1 MRKVSRR
8 ARRIQRNHSLRK
20 SPGLNLVSLMDIFT
34 ILVFFLLVNASSDSE
49 LPSQKV
55 MTLPESAGGKTPE
68 ETLRVVVTPEAV
80 LVQGE
85 QVATTESFVDQS
97 DLAWKALREEL
108 EYRLSLSATGGSD
121 TLTVLADRSVPY
133 EVIKSIV
140 TVSQSLEFRQVA
152 FAASQI
158 SSAEGE
164 EARL

>member
-1 MRKVSRR
+1 MKKVSRR
-8 ARRIQRNHSLRK
+8 ARRIQRNQALRK

-55 MTLPESAGGKTPE
+55 MTLPESVGGQAPQ

-80 LVQGE
+80 LVQGK
-85 QVATTESFVDQS
+85 QIATTESFVDQS
-97 DLAWKALREEL
+97 DSALNALREEL
-108 EYRLSLSATGGSD
+108 AYRLSLSATGGSD

-133 EVIKSIV
+133 EVIKRIV